1 MTTRKATP
9 RKPSLRQEIQKIKF
23 KFQTKRLW
31 WRQESSA
38 IKPGNDTPPS
48 RSEKSRTKLKNL
60 FATCLIL
67 FFLLLIS
74 TMAWSSVD
82 RPKIIALAAGWDF
95 SLALMS
101 DGTVFSWGFNGN
113 GELGLGSS
121 DYQDIHYLP
130 QKIPY
135 LSNIVAIAAGWNHA
149 LALDGDGNVWAWGN
163 NYFGQLGNGE
173 IRNKF
178 PYGEPVPV
186 KVRGLSDIVAVA
198 AGEGFSLALTRDG
211 KLYAWG
217 SNVNGELGV
226 DNSKLA
232 DWQNARAIPIPWRV
246 EISAVRSIATGARH
260 AVVLDADGSVW
271 TFGSDSRGQL
281 GDGRGGIYFSRNKPY
296 KIAGLTGVKQIAAG
310 HSMSLFL
317 KQDGT
322 LWAVGQFNTEA
333 DVFSVL
339 PTKIDGL
346 PPVQKIYCGP
356 SATHVLVVD
365 EGGNYWAWGLNTSGQ
380 LGDGSVNEIGALLKG
395 RGKYPPLKLGW
406 LKNMATAA
414 LGGNHSLAIT
424 SDGAL
429 LAWGNNWHCQLG
441 IGKKSMYELKPQ
453 EVRFVQDTSR

>member
-1 MTTRKATP
+1 MTGRTAMPGHPTP
-9 RKPSLRQEIQKIKF
+9 GQEIQKIKF
-23 KFQTKRLW
+23 KFQTKRSW

-38 IKPGNDTPPS
+38 IRQGNDNPPS
-48 RSEKSRTKLKNL
+48 RSEQSRTNLKNL
-60 FATCLIL
+60 FATCLTL
-67 FFLLLIS
+67 FFLLLIPI
-74 TMAWSSVD
+74 MAWSSVD
-82 RPKIIALAAGWDF
+82 RPQVVALAAGWDF

-121 DYQDIHYLP
+121 DYQDIHHLP

-135 LSNIVAIAAGWNHA
+135 LSNIVAITAGWNHA
-149 LALDGDGNVWAWGN
+149 LALDRDGNVWAWGN

-173 IRNKF
+173 RKDKF
-178 PYGEPVPV
+178 PYGEGVPV
-186 KVRGLSDIVAVA
+186 KVKGLSDIVAVA

-211 KLYAWG
+211 TLYAWG
-217 SNVNGELGV
+217 INVNGELGV
-226 DNSKLA
+226 DTSNLGVG
-232 DWQNARAIPIPWRV
+232 QHARAIPYHLRV
-246 EISAVRSIATGARH
+246 EISAVRAIAAGARH

-333 DVFSVL
+333 EVFSVL
-339 PTKIDGL
+339 PTKIEGL

-356 SATHVLVVD
+356 SATHVIVVD
-365 EGGNYWAWGLNTSGQ
+365 EEGKTWTWGLNASGQ
-380 LGDGSVNEIGALLKG
+380 LGDGSVNEIGTLLKG
-395 RGKYPPLKLGW
+395 RGKYPPLKLDW
-406 LKNMATAA
+406 LKNIATAA
-414 LGGNHSLAIT
+414 LGGNHSLVIT
-424 SDGAL
+424 REGAL

-441 IGKKSMYELKPQ
+441 IGKKSPYELKPK
-453 EVRFVQDTSR
+453 EVKFVKDTSR